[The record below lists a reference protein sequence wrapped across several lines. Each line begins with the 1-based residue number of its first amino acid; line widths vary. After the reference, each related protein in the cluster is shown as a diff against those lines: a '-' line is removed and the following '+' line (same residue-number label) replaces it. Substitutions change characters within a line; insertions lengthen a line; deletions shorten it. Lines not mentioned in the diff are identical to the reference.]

1 RQRDRLVRQ
10 PAGRSRRSGTTRAS
24 FRYHR
29 HPGWGWRLY
38 TQRGDPSRRS
48 ARPTRCD
55 IRRRRSAARRPRL
68 AAEPGSM
75 IGESRRR
82 CVGVSAFVFLALLML
97 PVKHVLEASM
107 TAQMLLQI
115 PLLVGVGCLLSRAL
129 PARAQAAADDWN
141 DRGITGLVLA
151 SVAGAFWML
160 PRMLDA
166 AVTEPLID
174 AAKYLSVPL
183 LIGVPFAISWPRMTF
198 IVRGVFLVEFIA
210 TLFRLGWLYLISPE
224 RLCNVYLLDDQQR
237 LGRYMLLIGAALFL
251 AFAAKLIF
259 GRFDSLVAPQPTSP
273 SATR

>member
-1 RQRDRLVRQ
+1 
-10 PAGRSRRSGTTRAS
+10 
-24 FRYHR
+24 
-29 HPGWGWRLY
+29 
-38 TQRGDPSRRS
+38 
-48 ARPTRCD
+48 
-55 IRRRRSAARRPRL
+55 
-68 AAEPGSM
+68 M